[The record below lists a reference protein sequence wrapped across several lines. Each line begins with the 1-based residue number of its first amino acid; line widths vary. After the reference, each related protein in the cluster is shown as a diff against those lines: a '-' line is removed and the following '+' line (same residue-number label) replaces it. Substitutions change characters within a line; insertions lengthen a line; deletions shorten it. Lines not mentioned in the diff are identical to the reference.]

1 VARDTAT
8 PGGNRPDV
16 DVDVRQARESDTDA
30 VAAFTE
36 DTWEDFE
43 GQDYIPDVFAEWVA
57 TDGPDQHTVV
67 AERTGAVAADDEN
80 TDGVEDRDGDED
92 EVGGGTAG
100 VVGCCQV
107 VRLSGHEAWTQGIRV
122 HPDYRGAGVGR
133 AMDVACRDWARERGV
148 TLARNMV
155 FSWNEQG
162 LATARSLGY
171 RPRAE
176 FRWAHPEPNPDAGAG
191 APGSSAEIGTDDPD
205 AVWGYWQRSDA
216 RDALCG
222 LALDPGESWAL
233 SEWTRER
240 TRRTAEETVV
250 LAVEC
255 EGTTG
260 ATWRTRVTERD
271 DETLAVYG
279 AAGWETLVD
288 ARALFAAVAR
298 DAAAV
303 GADRTRVLIPETPRH
318 VSDAAAAGVTLADD
332 PDFVFEADL
341 SPSRNV

>member
-1 VARDTAT
+1 MTRETDADTSG
-8 PGGNRPDV
+8 PDGDPDV
-16 DVDVRQARESDTDA
+16 DSGLDVRQAREEDTAA
-30 VAAFTE
+30 VVAFTE
-36 DTWEDFE
+36 DTWDTFE
-43 GQDYIPDVFAEWVA
+43 GQDYIPEVFPEWVA
-57 TDGPDQHTVV
+57 TDGADQHTVV
-67 AERTGAVAADDEN
+67 AERDQAGSGE
-80 TDGVEDRDGDED
+80 DG
-92 EVGGGTAG
+92 TSQ

-107 VRLSGHEAWTQGIRV
+107 VRLSDHEAWTQGIRV
-122 HPDYRGAGVGR
+122 HPDHRGAGVGR
-133 AMDVACRDWARERGV
+133 AMDGTCRDWARERGA

-176 FRWAHPEPNPDAGAG
+176 FRWAHPESNPDGDAG
-191 APGSSAEIGTDDPD
+191 PGDTPEGIDLTHDPD

-222 LALDPGESWAL
+222 LALDPGEPWAL

-240 TRRTAEETVV
+240 ARRAAEETTV
-250 LAVEC
+250 LAVERN
-255 EGTTG
+255 GTTG
-260 ATWRTRVTERD
+260 ATWRTRVSERD

-279 AAGWETLVD
+279 AAGWETITD
-288 ARALFAAVAR
+288 ARALFRAVGR

-303 GADRTRVLIPETPRH
+303 GADETRVLIPETPRH
-318 VSDAAAAGVTLADD
+318 VSDAAAAGVALADD

-341 SPSRNV
+341 TAQRDA

>member
-1 VARDTAT
+1 MPGDASDGENGPDADDGSVSDADVA
-8 PGGNRPDV
+8 
-16 DVDVRQARESDTDA
+16 VRQAREADADA
-30 VAAFTE
+30 VAAFTA
-36 DTWEDFE
+36 DTWDDFE
-43 GQDYIPDVFAEWVA
+43 GQDYIPDVFPEWVA
-57 TDGPDQHTVV
+57 TDGADQYTVV
-67 AERTGAVAADDEN
+67 AERSETGASE
-80 TDGVEDRDGDED
+80 
-92 EVGGGTAG
+92 AG
-100 VVGCCQV
+100 ESVVGCCQV
-107 VRLSGHEAWTQGIRV
+107 VRLSEHEAWTQGIRV
-122 HPDYRGAGVGR
+122 RPGHRGVGVAR
-133 AMDVACRDWARERGV
+133 AMDGACRDWARDRGV

-176 FRWAHPEPNPDAGAG
+176 FRWAHPEPDADAGRDEGPAG
-191 APGSSAEIGTDDPD
+191 GDVAVTSDPD

-222 LALDPGESWAL
+222 LAFDPVESWAL

-240 TRRTAEETVV
+240 TRRAADEAAVV
-250 LAVEC
+250 AVRRD
-255 EGTTG
+255 GTTG
-260 ATWRTRVTERD
+260 ATWRTRVSERD

-279 AAGWETLVD
+279 GAGWETLTD

-303 GADRTRVLIPETPRH
+303 GADATRVLIPETPRH
-318 VSDAAAAGVTLADD
+318 VSDAAAAGVALADE

-341 SPSRNV
+341 TARRET

>member
-1 VARDTAT
+1 VTRDTDVAT
-8 PGGNRPDV
+8 SGPDDGHDDDS
-16 DVDVRQARESDTDA
+16 DVGPDLDVRQAREKDADA
-30 VAAFTE
+30 VTAFTE
-36 DTWEDFE
+36 DTWDNFE
-43 GQDYIPDVFAEWVA
+43 GQDYIPEVFPEWVA

-67 AERTGAVAADDEN
+67 AERDQAGSGDD
-80 TDGVEDRDGDED
+80 
-92 EVGGGTAG
+92 GTPQ

-107 VRLSGHEAWTQGIRV
+107 VRLSDHESWTQGIRV
-122 HPDYRGAGVGR
+122 HPDHRGAGVGR
-133 AMDVACRDWARERGV
+133 AMDAACRDWARERGA

-176 FRWAHPEPNPDAGAG
+176 FRWAHPEPDPDGDAGPSDTSEG
-191 APGSSAEIGTDDPD
+191 IDVTHDPD

-222 LALDPGESWAL
+222 LALDPEESWAL

-240 TRRTAEETVV
+240 ARRAAEGTTV
-250 LAVEC
+250 LAVERD
-255 EGTTG
+255 GTTG
-260 ATWRTRVTERD
+260 ATWRTRVSERD

-279 AAGWETLVD
+279 AGGWETITD
-288 ARALFAAVAR
+288 ARALFSAVGR

-303 GADRTRVLIPETPRH
+303 GADETRVLIPETPRH
-318 VSDAAAAGVTLADD
+318 VSDAAAAGVALADD

-341 SPSRNV
+341 TGG